1 MKTEKRNF
9 VTISIGEMAA
19 RTGMKVSAIRYYEE
33 IGLIQAIRS
42 EGANRRFLR
51 SEIRKVSFIAISQTL
66 GFSLAEIGAE
76 LQKLPNDRAPNK
88 RDWSKISRSFRKTL
102 DQRIATIERLRDRLD
117 GCIGC
122 GCLSMQKCILYNK
135 NDFAAEQGAGARFIL
150 DDESV
155 HQA

>member
-9 VTISIGEMAA
+9 VTIPIGEIAA

-33 IGLIQAIRS
+33 IGLIQAIRN

-66 GFSLAEIGAE
+66 GFSLAEIAAE

-122 GCLSMQKCILYNK
+122 GCLSMQKCALYNK
-135 NDFAAEQGAGARFIL
+135 DDEAAEHGTGARFVL
-150 DDESV
+150 DEI
-155 HQA
+155 